1 MFKNIYDIGA
11 NQGQNI
17 NYFLSNSEQV
27 IVVEPIKILC
37 VQIEKTFKEL
47 VKSGQ
52 LKILNKAI
60 VNDENIKTVDFYIN
74 TKKNWESSLLKNNQF
89 ENIIVNSITLNN
101 LFNEHGYPDC
111 LKIDIEGYDIELLK
125 YMVAKNIIPNYLAIE
140 VQNKDTM
147 EYLLNNFEY
156 KRFNFVLGHRI
167 SKDYKGINLRT
178 HSSGPLGNDMKF
190 KWVNKRII
198 KFYFFISKYGWI
210 DIHCTN
216 YEFDNTN
223 KLGVFK
229 TIFLIFFDKVSRI
242 INPIISKVV
251 GKLKTYY

>member
-1 MFKNIYDIGA
+1 
-11 NQGQNI
+11 
-17 NYFLSNSEQV
+17 
-27 IVVEPIKILC
+27 
-37 VQIEKTFKEL
+37 
-47 VKSGQ
+47 
-52 LKILNKAI
+52 
-60 VNDENIKTVDFYIN
+60 
-74 TKKNWESSLLKNNQF
+74 
-89 ENIIVNSITLNN
+89 
-101 LFNEHGYPDC
+101 
-111 LKIDIEGYDIELLK
+111 
-125 YMVAKNIIPNYLAIE
+125 LAIE